1 MLPSHRVPRAAVQP
15 AHWSANVLACDAARG
30 TTDARLATAGNALL
44 LQKKITIHHD
54 LAYMDFSQLI
64 HLVGDYLVNFNPPH
78 PNPEMQANQQQ
89 QIADSLA
96 VLPKLGRGLDVNLR
110 FQKVSDFEYT
120 DELSVLDMLG
130 INLVHGWLCDPQDTR
145 TASVIKDMSYN
156 QLICMLVDADDAAH
170 PEPPASAEPATR
182 SDATA
187 SWAALPSVVSWN
199 TTTRAGA
206 HSTAPQGAAE
216 EDEAQKQAKKEEQAK
231 KGEQA
236 KADKAERLRKAMVVE
251 EFLQDTASQLT
262 YFGLEKLHNGEAG
275 CACDALQRC
284 VMLCSGV

>member
-1 MLPSHRVPRAAVQP
+1 M
-15 AHWSANVLACDAARG
+15 
-30 TTDARLATAGNALL
+30 
-44 LQKKITIHHD
+44 
-54 LAYMDFSQLI
+54 
-64 HLVGDYLVNFNPPH
+64 
-78 PNPEMQANQQQ
+78 
-89 QIADSLA
+89 
-96 VLPKLGRGLDVNLR
+96 
-110 FQKVSDFEYT
+110 
-120 DELSVLDMLG
+120 
-130 INLVHGWLCDPQDTR
+130 
-145 TASVIKDMSYN
+145 
-156 QLICMLVDADDAAH
+156 
-170 PEPPASAEPATR
+170 
-182 SDATA
+182 
-187 SWAALPSVVSWN
+187 VSWN

>member
-1 MLPSHRVPRAAVQP
+1 MPRAMLPSHRVPRAAVQP

-30 TTDARLATAGNALL
+30 TTDARPATAGNALL

-156 QLICMLVDADDAAH
+156 QLICM
-170 PEPPASAEPATR
+170 
-182 SDATA
+182 
-187 SWAALPSVVSWN
+187 
-199 TTTRAGA
+199 
-206 HSTAPQGAAE
+206 GAAE